1 MEGETTADIRIVCEE
16 IRKSRR
22 ISVILE
28 AWSEELD
35 TVTLKIEDHDLV
47 SDMRDGT
54 SVKVPLNALINGLT
68 AVRSIVN
75 ARS

>member
-1 MEGETTADIRIVCEE
+1 MEGETTADIRIVCDE
-16 IRKSRR
+16 IRKIRR

-47 SDMRDGT
+47 SDMRDGA
-54 SVKVPLNALINGLT
+54 SVKVPLTALLNGLT